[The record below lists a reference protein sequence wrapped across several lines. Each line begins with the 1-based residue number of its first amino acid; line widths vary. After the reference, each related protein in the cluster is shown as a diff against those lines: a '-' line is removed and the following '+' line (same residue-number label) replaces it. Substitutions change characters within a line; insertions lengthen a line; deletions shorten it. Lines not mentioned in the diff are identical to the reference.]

1 MHDLFKSGCSA
12 IAKVLPLLAALSVV
26 CLPTAA
32 QGAIKYFRLFKS
44 TSSQQTS
51 NAQPVT
57 PDVAWAN
64 VDIFSD
70 NASDLNSAT
79 VTAASP
85 LSPISLSLAG
95 PGYAPPFS
103 AFTFSTSYA
112 TVNSLT
118 IDYPN
123 STAYQFAIGGG
134 VLGNQNASLTTPAT
148 NLFPVIPYFNGST
161 FSQSQGMNSAL
172 PFTFAWNGFSVGN
185 GINLELAYFTISR
198 ISDGQVAY
206 NTVEGNGASSVIIPA
221 NTLQPS
227 TAYNA
232 TLIYDARI
240 EGPNAGFNGA
250 TSEIAFDQRVNL
262 VFATR
267 AVPEPDSLVLAA
279 AGLLSLL
286 AWRRRKR

>member
-1 MHDLFKSGCSA
+1 MHGLIKSLCSVV
-12 IAKVLPLLAALSVV
+12 INVSLLLAAVWVV
-26 CLPTAA
+26 CSPAAA

-44 TSSQQTS
+44 TSSQQTA

-64 VDIFSD
+64 LDVFSD

-95 PGYAPPFS
+95 PGYSPPYT

-123 STAYQFAIGGG
+123 STAYQFAISGG
-134 VLGNQNASLTTPAT
+134 VLGSQSASLTTPAN

-161 FSQSQGMNSAL
+161 FSQSQGMNSAA

-198 ISDGQVAY
+198 ISDGQVAF
-206 NTVEGNGASSVIIPA
+206 NTVKGNGADSVTILA
-221 NTLQPS
+221 GTLQPN

-232 TLIYDARI
+232 TLVYDARI

-262 VFATR
+262 AFATR
-267 AVPEPDSLVLAA
+267 AVPEPDSLLLAA
-279 AGLLSLL
+279 VGLLSLV
-286 AWRRRKR
+286 AWRRKR

>member
-1 MHDLFKSGCSA
+1 MHGLIKSLCTVVV
-12 IAKVLPLLAALSVV
+12 KVSPLLAAVSTV
-26 CLPTAA
+26 CSPAPA

-44 TSSQQTS
+44 TSSQQTA

-64 VDIFSD
+64 LDIFSD

-95 PGYAPPFS
+95 PGYAPPYS

-118 IDYPN
+118 TNYPN
-123 STAYQFAIGGG
+123 STAYQFAISGG
-134 VLGNQNASLTTPAT
+134 VLGNQSASLTTPAS

-161 FSQSQGMNSAL
+161 FSQSQGMNSSL

-198 ISDGQVAY
+198 ISDGQVAF
-206 NTVEGNGASSVIIPA
+206 NTVKGNGASSVTILA
-221 NTLQPS
+221 GTLQPN

-240 EGPNAGFNGA
+240 EGSNAGFNGA
-250 TSEIAFDQRVNL
+250 TSEVAFDQRVNL
-262 VFATR
+262 AFTTR
-267 AVPEPDSLVLAA
+267 AVPEPDSLALAVI
-279 AGLLSLL
+279 GVLSLV